1 MFSFVPN
8 TAKPR
13 TLRNDPMRDSLSRLF
28 HVMSRVRISR
38 WENTQR
44 CQSIRTKKD
53 RVTNPSKQQANRSM
67 VKKKGM
73 TLWLTG
79 CYVTHL
85 SYIFVMC
92 WQRDLKLI
100 RSNNRLEHFIYH
112 FTIDWNI
119 SWFSSCNQKG
129 SLYRF
134 YWLVLS
140 NWHHSSYAHET
151 EHIWYSQKSTSPEE
165 HRHKFDSHDLGPFAF
180 GLKLLHLWISNA
192 QVFAIAYEDEKAE
205 EKGHFDQTKWIFFS
219 TDLCKP
225 HQRH

>member
-1 MFSFVPN
+1 
-8 TAKPR
+8 
-13 TLRNDPMRDSLSRLF
+13 MRDSLSRLF
-28 HVMSRVRISR
+28 YVMSRVRISR

-44 CQSIRTKKD
+44 CQSIR
-53 RVTNPSKQQANRSM
+53 
-67 VKKKGM
+67 KKKRSRNKSVKAAGKSKHGKEERNT
-73 TLWLTG
+73 TLVDSMICHAPQL
-79 CYVTHL
+79 YI
-85 SYIFVMC
+85 IFVMC
-92 WQRDLKLI
+92 WHRDLKLI

-112 FTIDWNI
+112 FTIDRNI

-180 GLKLLHLWISNA
+180 GLKLLHLWFPMHKFLLSLMR
-192 QVFAIAYEDEKAE
+192 
-205 EKGHFDQTKWIFFS
+205 TK
-219 TDLCKP
+219 K
-225 HQRH
+225 QRKKDILTKRS